1 MADELAGKPVRQ
13 LGELIRTRQ
22 VSATDV
28 TEAFLTRV
36 QTLNPRLNAFI
47 TITADHARSRARA
60 LDAEIR
66 RGRYR
71 GPLHGIPYAPKDL
84 LATRGITTTNGS
96 RVTASWVP
104 DHESTITDRLNT
116 AGAIMIGKLN
126 LREFGTGSGV
136 LSGFGPVLN
145 PWGFEY
151 TSAGSSSGSGAAV
164 AARLT
169 PLSIGTDTGGS
180 IRGPAAVC
188 GIVGLKP
195 TYGRVSL
202 AGVTPL
208 SWSLDHA
215 GPMAATVE
223 DAALLLQA
231 IAGHDPKDPSSAA
244 EAVPDYV
251 AALDGGVKGL
261 RVGLPKRHFSE
272 GMHADVEKAYRQAVA
287 LIETL
292 GAIIVPV
299 DIPHADLATPAGNL
313 IAMAEAAT
321 FHDKRLRGSAELF
334 DPLVRERLET
344 AGFYLATDYIKAQRL
359 RTLLVNEVVNALRGC
374 DVIAV
379 PAYPRLPARVEP
391 PEAARTDVDAGGS
404 PVTYRASNSYIA
416 NMTGIPALVLPC
428 GFSSGAPPLPIALQ
442 LYGRPFDEA
451 TLLRLGHAYQQATS
465 WHTRRPPL
473 G

>member
-1 MADELAGKPVRQ
+1 MDSE
-13 LGELIRTRQ
+13 I
-22 VSATDV
+22 
-28 TEAFLTRV
+28 
-36 QTLNPRLNAFI
+36 
-47 TITADHARSRARA
+47 RSR
-60 LDAEIR
+60 
-66 RGRYR
+66 GYR

-84 LATRGITTTNGS
+84 LATRGIATTNGS
-96 RVTASWVP
+96 RVTASWIP

-116 AGAIMIGKLN
+116 AGAILIGKLN
-126 LREFGTGSGV
+126 LREFGTGSGI

-151 TSAGSSSGSGAAV
+151 TAAGSSSGSGAAI

-180 IRGPAAVC
+180 IRGPAAVA

-202 AGVTPL
+202 HGVTPL

-223 DAALLLQA
+223 DAALLLQT
-231 IAGHDPKDPSSAA
+231 IAGQDPKDPSSAA
-244 EAVPDYV
+244 EVVPDYV
-251 AALDGGVKGL
+251 GALHSGIKGL
-261 RVGLPKRHFSE
+261 RVGLPERHFSE
-272 GMHADVEKAYRQAVA
+272 GMHTDVEKAYRQAVA
-287 LIETL
+287 VIATL
-292 GAIIVPV
+292 GATIVSV
-299 DIPHADLATPAGNL
+299 DIPHANLATPAGNL

-321 FHDKRLRGSAELF
+321 FHDKRLREAPELF

-359 RTLLVNEVVNALRGC
+359 RTLLSTEILDALNRC

-379 PAYPRLPARVEP
+379 PAYPRLPARVES
-391 PEAARTDVDAGGS
+391 PEAARTDVAAGAS
-404 PVTYRASNSYIA
+404 SETYRASNSYIA

-442 LYGRPFDEA
+442 LYGRHFDES
-451 TLLRLGHAYQQATS
+451 TLLRIGHAYQQATD
-465 WHTRRPPL
+465 WHTHRPPQ
-473 G
+473 